1 MTEPMLTDLEESLLA
16 YVENRASEQ
25 QRQTLEKRLQSDP
38 VLRVQVL
45 GMMADRLQLQESP
58 HVAMPQAW
66 QSKQALLKWIQR
78 QRRQQDAWA
87 RIRYGAMAVAALLL
101 ASAISF
107 RIIWPA
113 SPSIRSG
120 PHMLAISS
128 TSSEGLP
135 SHSPILPSSHVNQ
148 VAVIRSAPVLAASV
162 AGAPVRP
169 GALARQPR
177 GGASAPWTLI
187 IAVKNSAQNRQL
199 GALLAK
205 FARQNKRLQT
215 TFQGQAVHHSR
226 MAAAAQQLSL
236 PRRAPAPTTQA
247 IPSPQAHAL
256 AGKQRAIHAMPAGDL
271 LVILQPAQIQ
281 LLRSQFTVMQVLAP
295 VQSQRAENQEKPTAA
310 FGFRLANEQAAKKGG
325 APATNIALQKQARQA
340 HASLRRQNITKS
352 TVMPTQAERF
362 IIEILPPRRR

>member
-1 MTEPMLTDLEESLLA
+1 MTEPMLTDLEEALLA
-16 YVENRASEQ
+16 YVENRESEQ

-38 VLRVQVL
+38 VLQVQVL

-113 SPSIRSG
+113 SSNIRSG

-169 GALARQPR
+169 GPLARQPR
-177 GGASAPWTLI
+177 SGASAPWTLI
-187 IAVKNSAQNRQL
+187 IAVNNSAQNRQL

-205 FARQNKRLQT
+205 FARQNRRLQT

-226 MAAAAQQLSL
+226 MAAAAQQLPL
-236 PRRAPAPTTQA
+236 PRQAPTPTTQV
-247 IPSPQAHAL
+247 IPSPQTHAL
-256 AGKQRAIHAMPAGDL
+256 AGRQHAIRAIPAGDL
-271 LVILQPAQIQ
+271 LLILQPTQVQ
-281 LLRSQFTVMQVLAP
+281 LLRSQFKVVQVLAP
-295 VQSQRAENQEKPTAA
+295 AQSRRAQNQEKATAA
-310 FGFRLANEQAAKKGG
+310 LGFHLANERAAKKGG
-325 APATNIALQKQARQA
+325 PPATNIALQKQARQE
-340 HASLRRQNITKS
+340 HATLRRRNMTKGI
-352 TVMPTQAERF
+352 VMPAQAERF
-362 IIEILPPRRR
+362 IIEILPPRQR

>member
-1 MTEPMLTDLEESLLA
+1 MTEPMLTDMEEALLA

-101 ASAISF
+101 VSAISF

-120 PHMLAISS
+120 SHMLAISS

-169 GALARQPR
+169 GALARRPR
-177 GGASAPWTLI
+177 GGTSAPWTLI

-205 FARQNKRLQT
+205 FARQNRRLQT

-226 MAAAAQQLSL
+226 MAAAAQQLPL
-236 PRRAPAPTTQA
+236 PRQAPIPTTQT
-247 IPSPQAHAL
+247 IPSPQAL
-256 AGKQRAIHAMPAGDL
+256 AGRQHAIHAIPAGDL
-271 LVILQPAQIQ
+271 LLILQPTQVQ
-281 LLRSQFTVMQVLAP
+281 SLRSQFTVVQVLAP
-295 VQSQRAENQEKPTAA
+295 AQSQRAQNQEKATAA
-310 FGFRLANEQAAKKGG
+310 LGYHLANEQVAKKGEP
-325 APATNIALQKQARQA
+325 PATNIALQKQARQEHKA
-340 HASLRRQNITKS
+340 LRQRNMTKG